1 MNREI
6 SAHIPDIEKKGV
18 EVLTVFFSI
27 RLNHRFK
34 AQLFWNPNI
43 LNPNLLSFSMHYLI
57 YIQTTT

>member
-1 MNREI
+1 MNQEI
-6 SAHIPDIEKKGV
+6 SAHIPDIEKKKSWSPNS
-18 EVLTVFFSI
+18 LFSI

-34 AQLFWNPNI
+34 TQLFWNPNI